1 MLPLAKLRTLSDRP
15 CRLTDYAVFTR
26 LYTVP
31 LLTFTPNNVD
41 WVFFHHVRVRG
52 KSFILPTWEPTAA
65 GSDSCSLTITRIIS
79 PPPCITLT
87 VAGDKHLQK
96 RLVESRHRLTPRHML
111 TLISSGERGCC
122 CSHYSGSGQSKKV
135 STPVNDPPSPAR
147 PGSGGLSC

>member
-65 GSDSCSLTITRIIS
+65 ESDSCSLTITRIIS

-96 RLVESRHRLTPRHML
+96 RLVESRHRLTPTDTETHADSHQQWRKRLLLL
-111 TLISSGERGCC
+111 TLFWVRA
-122 CSHYSGSGQSKKV
+122 K
-135 STPVNDPPSPAR
+135 
-147 PGSGGLSC
+147 